1 MTKNKLFKI
10 PISIKLI
17 IVICIFLKPVI
28 LMGILALVRKV
39 LSKEK
44 ELLEC
49 IIQGLDNKEIA
60 RQLFLSEGTIRNYI
74 SQLLDK
80 FDCKNRT
87 R

>member
-44 ELLEC
+44 EC
-49 IIQGLDNKEIA
+49 
-60 RQLFLSEGTIRNYI
+60 
-74 SQLLDK
+74 
-80 FDCKNRT
+80 
-87 R
+87 